1 MSPRLVEEAILRLH
15 KRNPI
20 RMLVMD
26 MTDGAQLA
34 SWCRTSSG
42 SEVMDRAQ
50 TRSFQVIDY
59 ANGSRRLCGR
69 AGCAIRAIRG

>member
-1 MSPRLVEEAILRLH
+1 LRLH

-34 SWCRTSSG
+34 SWCSDELG
-42 SEVMDRAQ
+42 IPVMDRGADP
-50 TRSFQVIDY
+50 VVPGD
-59 ANGSRRLCGR
+59 GLR
-69 AGCAIRAIRG
+69 AVHGGFA